1 MRPATPKLN
10 LLKMKKQHTEQ
21 IQQRRIDIQSL
32 AQVDI
37 IPKMPEKRGTA
48 ILQPL
53 NKLPVVQSIL
63 EKEEEK
69 PKVVKRKKK
78 KLVLASRVEKETIE
92 PRQEEEDQELLER
105 ADDVSESEFEEQTP
119 GILANFQERFEEIIE
134 NEEVSDAI
142 ELNEK
147 FMAEHLGVPANE
159 LSRLTKIELRVDTS
173 CHNLQVTGEIL
184 SGLESL
190 RMSDSIIKCFRDLG
204 TSFRFVRFLYL
215 QRCEL

>member
-1 MRPATPKLN
+1 MR
-10 LLKMKKQHTEQ
+10 
-21 IQQRRIDIQSL
+21 
-32 AQVDI
+32 
-37 IPKMPEKRGTA
+37 
-48 ILQPL
+48 
-53 NKLPVVQSIL
+53 
-63 EKEEEK
+63 EEE
-69 PKVVKRKKK
+69 
-78 KLVLASRVEKETIE
+78 EENE
-92 PRQEEEDQELLER
+92 PDDFARAESEEG
-105 ADDVSESEFEEQTP
+105 EFEEQTP
-119 GILANFQERFEEIIE
+119 GGAFANFQERFEEMIK

-190 RMSDSIIKCFRDLG
+190 RMSDSIIRCFRDLG

-215 QRCEL
+215 QRCELTEVQGIQAFHNLEELYLSHNSIDDLFDLSFLEHLAVLDLEGNNVAQVDQLYYLKRCKSLQNLNLADNPVTKEAAYYPRV

>member
-1 MRPATPKLN
+1 
-10 LLKMKKQHTEQ
+10 MKKQHTEQ

-78 KLVLASRVEKETIE
+78 KVVLAHKVEKETIE
-92 PRQEEEDQELLER
+92 PRQEEEDQELFER
-105 ADDVSESEFEEQTP
+105 ADDVSESEFEE
-119 GILANFQERFEEIIE
+119 
-134 NEEVSDAI
+134 
-142 ELNEK
+142 
-147 FMAEHLGVPANE
+147 
-159 LSRLTKIELRVDTS
+159 
-173 CHNLQVTGEIL
+173 
-184 SGLESL
+184 
-190 RMSDSIIKCFRDLG
+190 
-204 TSFRFVRFLYL
+204 
-215 QRCEL
+215 